1 MRLRLQLLGSVV
13 VALGLAWAPSA
24 QAYPQFQFSTGAKR
38 CSLCHYSPTGGGLI
52 NPFGRS
58 SSADTISQ
66 TAGNP
71 DLLHGLYKEPDWFKW
86 SSDLRFASV
95 GKGGDDPDLLVFP
108 MQGDYYQLVNFGK
121 SLSWYTA
128 IGPRAGARSEERQ
141 SFPERLTAKEVSFKW
156 QPKKKGY
163 YVRAGR
169 FMAPFG
175 TRSQNHTDYVRRYN
189 GFHSFEETLNL
200 NFGRVENP
208 YEYHVTAF
216 AAIPY
221 NLLGNGQR
229 GVGGVAYYEHR
240 PGKGSTTA
248 LAGQAKVRIGDVDK
262 NYILGGVAKH
272 WLEGAQILL
281 MGELDI
287 GLQQFDIAG
296 DAPSRPQLLGYFGA
310 TYFPFQGLMVSA
322 ILEHHDPDLSIK
334 DTQTEG
340 ASLVIQYFP
349 RSHHELVLMTKTEV
363 VGGFSNPDTFAMFQY
378 HYWL

>member
-1 MRLRLQLLGSVV
+1 MQLSRRFALSVAA
-13 VALGLAWAPSA
+13 VALLWAAPA
-24 QAYPQFQFSTGAKR
+24 DAYPQFQFSTGATR

-71 DLLHGLYKEPDWFKW
+71 DLMHGLYKEPDWFRW
-86 SSDLRFASV
+86 SADLRYAAIE
-95 GKGGDDPDLLVFP
+95 KTGDNPDFLSFP
-108 MQGDYYQLVNFGK
+108 MQGDYYQLVQFGK
-121 SLSWYTA
+121 SFSWYTA

-141 SFPERLTAKEVSFKW
+141 SFPTRLTAKELSFKW
-156 QPKKKGY
+156 QPKSRGW

-200 NFGRVENP
+200 NVGRIDNKNEF
-208 YEYHVTAF
+208 HATAF
-216 AAIPY
+216 MAIPY
-221 NLLGNGQR
+221 GLLGNGQR
-229 GVGGVAYYEHR
+229 GAGAVGYYEVR
-240 PGKGSTTA
+240 PGKGRTTA

-272 WLEGAQILL
+272 WLEGPEILL
-281 MGELDI
+281 MGELDV
-287 GLQQFDIAG
+287 GLQQFDIPGESPAR
-296 DAPSRPQLLGYFGA
+296 AQLLGYFGA

-322 ILEHHDPDLSIK
+322 VLEHYDPDVSIK

-340 ASLVIQYFP
+340 ASVVIQYFP
-349 RSHHELVLMTKTEV
+349 RSHHELVLLSKTEL
-363 VGGFSNPDTFAMFQY
+363 VGGFSDPKTFAMFQY